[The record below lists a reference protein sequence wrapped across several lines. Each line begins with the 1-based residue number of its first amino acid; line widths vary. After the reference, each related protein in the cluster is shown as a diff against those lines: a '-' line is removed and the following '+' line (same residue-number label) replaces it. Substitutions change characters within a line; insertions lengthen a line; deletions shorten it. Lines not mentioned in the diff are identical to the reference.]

1 MIFPEISGVVVILN
15 TTHTVIVTVNGTSTV
30 IAGQSL
36 LVAFNVKVVDPMVVA
51 KGAAT
56 VIVLE
61 T

>member
-1 MIFPEISGVVVILN
+1 MIVPEISGVVVILN
-15 TTHTVIVTVNGTSTV
+15 TTHAVIVIVIGTSTV

-51 KGAAT
+51 KGATT

>member
-1 MIFPEISGVVVILN
+1 VVVILN
-15 TTHTVIVTVNGTSTV
+15 TTHAVIVTVIGTSTV

-56 VIVLE
+56 VIVL
-61 T
+61 